1 VRPVI
6 LFLLCAW
13 AACAAAADRLVFMDT
28 RPGVR
33 VGYWLME
40 RPGATATL
48 MLLPGGDGGIGAVK
62 GAPPRS
68 KNFLVR
74 SRDLFA
80 AEGFNV
86 AVIGRPSDHDD
97 MTLDFRASPE
107 HVEDLRVIATRL
119 RAELGPPVW
128 LVGTS
133 RGTVSAA
140 AAAAR
145 LDPSLVA
152 GIVLTSSITG
162 RGMGP
167 SVTSLP
173 LADIRVPVLV
183 MHHQRDACRLCDP
196 RDAHLITEA
205 LVNAPAKKL
214 LLVDG
219 GGWPS
224 GPVCEPMHYHGY
236 VGMEGEAVKA
246 IAQFI
251 SGASASPRVQ
261 PSEVR
266 R

>member
-1 VRPVI
+1 MRWVV
-6 LFLLCAW
+6 FLLL
-13 AACAAAADRLVFMDT
+13 AAVAAGAAAADRLVFVDT

-48 MLLPGGDGGIGAVK
+48 MLLPGGEGGIGAVK
-62 GAPPRS
+62 GGPPRS

-86 AVIGRPSDHDD
+86 AVVGKPGDHDD

-107 HVEDLRVIATRL
+107 HTEDLRMIAQKL
-119 RAELGPPVW
+119 RRELGVPVW

-133 RGTVSAA
+133 RGSVSAA
-140 AAAAR
+140 AAATR
-145 LDPSLVA
+145 LDPSLIA
-152 GIVLTSSITG
+152 GIVLSSSITST
-162 RGMGP
+162 RMGP
-167 SVTSLP
+167 SVASLP

-183 MHHQRDACRLCDP
+183 LHHERDACGICDP
-196 RDAHLITEA
+196 RDAHFITDG
-205 LVNAPAKKL
+205 LVNAPVKKL

-224 GPVCEPMHYHGY
+224 GPACEPMHYHGY
-236 VGMEGEAVKA
+236 IGMEAEAVKA
-246 IAQFI
+246 IANFI
-251 SGASASPRVQ
+251 SGASARPPR
-261 PSEVR
+261 S
-266 R
+266 

>member
-1 VRPVI
+1 MRWALV
-6 LFLLCAW
+6 LLL
-13 AACAAAADRLVFMDT
+13 AAFAPGAAAADRLVFADT
-28 RPGVR
+28 RAGVR

-40 RPGATATL
+40 RPGATATV
-48 MLLPGGDGGIGAVK
+48 MLLPGGEGGIGAVK

-80 AEGFNV
+80 DAGFNV
-86 AVIGRPSDHDD
+86 AVVGKPSDHDD

-107 HVEDLRVIATRL
+107 HVEDLKVIAQKL
-119 RAELGPPVW
+119 RADLGRPVW

-152 GIVLTSSITG
+152 GVVLTSSITG
-162 RGMGP
+162 TGMGP
-167 SVTSLP
+167 AVVSLP
-173 LADIRVPVLV
+173 LAGIRVPVLV
-183 MHHQRDACRLCDP
+183 IHHKRDACRLCDP
-196 RDAHLITEA
+196 GAAHLIVEGLA
-205 LVNAPAKKL
+205 NAPVKRL
-214 LLVDG
+214 LLVEG
-219 GGWPS
+219 GNSPY

-236 VGMEGEAVKA
+236 NGIEDEVVKD

-251 SGASASPRVQ
+251 SGASAPPPR
-261 PSEVR
+261 S
-266 R
+266 

>member
-1 VRPVI
+1 VRWG
-6 LFLLCAW
+6 LFLLLAAF
-13 AACAAAADRLVFMDT
+13 AACAAAADRLVFVDT

-40 RPGATATL
+40 RPGATVTV
-48 MLLPGGDGGIGAVK
+48 MLLPGGEGGIGAVK
-62 GAPPRS
+62 GEAPRS

-80 AEGFNV
+80 LQGFNV

-97 MTLDFRASPE
+97 MTLDFRASRE
-107 HVEDLRVIATRL
+107 HVEDLRVIAEKL
-119 RAELGPPVW
+119 RQELGRPVW

-140 AAAAR
+140 AAGAS
-145 LDPSLVA
+145 LEPSLVA

-162 RGMGP
+162 QASGP
-167 SVTSLP
+167 SVASLP
-173 LADIRVPVLV
+173 LANIRVPVLV

-196 RDAHLITEA
+196 RDAHFIVDGLA
-205 LVNAPAKKL
+205 NAPVKKL

-224 GPVCEPMHYHGY
+224 GPACEPMHYHGY
-236 VGMEGEAVKA
+236 IGMEEEAVKA

-251 SGASASPRVQ
+251 SASSAPPPR
-261 PSEVR
+261 S
-266 R
+266 

>member
-1 VRPVI
+1 MRRV
-6 LFLLCAW
+6 LFLLLFAFT
-13 AACAAAADRLVFMDT
+13 ACAAAADRLVVVDT

-48 MLLPGGDGGIGAVK
+48 MLLPGGEGGIGAVK
-62 GAPPRS
+62 GEAPRS

-80 AEGFNV
+80 SAGFNV
-86 AVIGRPSDHDD
+86 AVIGKPSDHDD

-107 HVEDLRVIATRL
+107 HVEDLRAIARKL
-119 RAELGPPVW
+119 RAELGVPVW

-133 RGTVSAA
+133 RGSVSAA
-140 AAAAR
+140 AAATR

-152 GIVLTSSITG
+152 GIVLTSSITD
-162 RGMGP
+162 RRMGP
-167 SVTSLP
+167 SVASLP
-173 LADIRVPVLV
+173 LADIHVPVLV
-183 MHHQRDACRLCDP
+183 MHHERDACRLSDP
-196 RDAHLITEA
+196 RDAHFIVDGLA
-205 LVNAPAKKL
+205 NAPVKKL

-236 VGMEGEAVKA
+236 NGMEAEAVKD

-251 SGASASPRVQ
+251 SGASVPPPPPAARP
-261 PSEVR
+261 
-266 R
+266 